1 MNYSEMEEE
10 LLNVI
15 PELKSSIDL
24 IRKRWVDRKV
34 PTYILYEETL
44 NT

>member
-15 PELKSSIDL
+15 PELKPSIDL
-24 IRKRWVDRKV
+24 TRI
-34 PTYILYEETL
+34 YILYEEL
-44 NT
+44 

>member
-15 PELKSSIDL
+15 PELKASIDL
-24 IRKRWVDRKV
+24 TRI
-34 PTYILYEETL
+34 YILYEEL
-44 NT
+44 